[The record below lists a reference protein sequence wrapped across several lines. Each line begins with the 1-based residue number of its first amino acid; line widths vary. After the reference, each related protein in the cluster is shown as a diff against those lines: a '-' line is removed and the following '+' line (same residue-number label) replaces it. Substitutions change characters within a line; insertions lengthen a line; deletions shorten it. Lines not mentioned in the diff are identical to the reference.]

1 MQTYEPSDAFDF
13 SKISLANPRPIQGG
27 AFFAKLS
34 VNDNDNFY
42 VQLPKCLTKQGIIIT
57 KRGKYSDLLYTR
69 NGQETLANWILT
81 LETTCQDLIYQK
93 REIWF
98 HNDLTRDDIETMM
111 SPVFRLYKSG
121 QQLLIRT
128 HLDVNRQTG
137 LAKCLAYDESECK
150 IDLDKLDIQSNII
163 PLICIDGIKLSSK
176 SFEIDIK
183 LIQLMVLDPEP
194 EPTEVCL
201 IKNSI
206 LRSHANSVSLGITK
220 PTITNIP
227 EDVKGHHKVDN
238 INTVKDPEFKPNIK
252 TEDATASVA
261 GATDMTENEE
271 ANESVE
277 AGVEEPVEANESVE
291 TGVETTESAEP
302 VEAEVEANES
312 AEQVEANESVEPVK
326 AEVEVET
333 EEKVEAEVNS
343 NAQDVNDNSDTLN
356 TEDRDYNNNLPLLDA
371 ASIEEV
377 HPVIS
382 DDDDGVT
389 LKDPNEVYYE
399 IYRAARNK
407 AKQMR
412 RMAME
417 AYLEARDIKTK
428 YLLNDIEDS
437 DEEEEEDIDN

>member
-42 VQLPKCLTKQGIIIT
+42 VQLPKCLTKQGIINT

-150 IDLDKLDIQSNII
+150 IDLDKLDLQSNII

-206 LRSHANSVSLGITK
+206 LRSHANSVSLGVTK
-220 PTITNIP
+220 TTNVS
-227 EDVKGHHKVDN
+227 EDVKDYHKVDN
-238 INTVKDPEFKPNIK
+238 INTVTDPEFKPNIK
-252 TEDATASVA
+252 TE
-261 GATDMTENEE
+261 NEE
-271 ANESVE
+271 TNESVASE
-277 AGVEEPVEANESVE
+277 VKESEDVNESVVTGVEAKVEANESVE
-291 TGVETTESAEP
+291 TGVE
-302 VEAEVEANES
+302 
-312 AEQVEANESVEPVK
+312 
-326 AEVEVET
+326 
-333 EEKVEAEVNS
+333 
-343 NAQDVNDNSDTLN
+343 
-356 TEDRDYNNNLPLLDA
+356 
-371 ASIEEV
+371 
-377 HPVIS
+377 
-382 DDDDGVT
+382 
-389 LKDPNEVYYE
+389 
-399 IYRAARNK
+399 
-407 AKQMR
+407 AK
-412 RMAME
+412 
-417 AYLEARDIKTK
+417 
-428 YLLNDIEDS
+428 
-437 DEEEEEDIDN
+437 